1 MVYKHAQIKMFET
14 IAVLIIFFILLAAG
28 FAFYS
33 NFERYSLQNEQLREE
48 SKSAIEIAQR
58 AALVPEF
65 ICSRE
70 VVIENCFD
78 LYKIQVFADTLN
90 QSSTSERMYYF
101 HIFGLSNI
109 TLTVYPL
116 REYNRSSYELPS
128 SGQTFSLYENIPAQF
143 TSKSVL
149 FYPIVVYEP
158 IYSINHFGILQIEV
172 YQ

>member
-1 MVYKHAQIKMFET
+1 MLQKRAQIKMFET

-28 FAFYS
+28 FGFYS
-33 NFERYSLQNEQLREE
+33 NFERYSIQNEQLREE
-48 SKSAIEIAQR
+48 SKNAIELAQR

-70 VVIENCFD
+70 VIIDNCFD
-78 LYKIQVFADTLN
+78 LYKIQAFSEVLN

-101 HIFGLSNI
+101 YIFGMSNI
-109 TLTVYPL
+109 TITVYPL
-116 REYNRSSYELPS
+116 RDYNRSSYELRS
-128 SGQTFSLYENIPAQF
+128 EGERFTLYQNIPDQF

-149 FYPIVVYEP
+149 FYPIIVYEP
-158 IYSINHFGILQIEV
+158 IYSINHFGVLQVEV